1 MVGMGSLCVAGAHV
15 KELLLTPNSV
25 LLVRGMTLLGA
36 ALVTALVRGT
46 LLRLLLQSDTTD
58 RNLSGF
64 VGSSELEEVVDA
76 DGSGDLWPRTS
87 GTAGSRSSRKL

>member
-36 ALVTALVRGT
+36 ALVRGT
-46 LLRLLLQSDTTD
+46 LLGLLLQSDTTD
-58 RNLSGF
+58 RDLSGL
-64 VGSSELEEVVDA
+64 VGSSELEEDA
-76 DGSGDLWPRTS
+76 GGSGDL
-87 GTAGSRSSRKL
+87 